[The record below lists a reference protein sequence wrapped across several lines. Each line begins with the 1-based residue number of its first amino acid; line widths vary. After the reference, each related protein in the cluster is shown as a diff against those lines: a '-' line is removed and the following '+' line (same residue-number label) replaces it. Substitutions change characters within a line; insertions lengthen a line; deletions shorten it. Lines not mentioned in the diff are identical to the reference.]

1 MKKMSAVRRMGIVRF
16 DIRKETAPD
25 FRAVEELTR
34 EAFWNLN
41 TPGCEEHYLA
51 HILRTHADF
60 LPELDFVAVHGAEII
75 GNIMYTR
82 SRVEDVPTVTFGPL
96 SVLPVYQGQGVGS
109 ALVRHT
115 LPLCREMG
123 FRAVII
129 YGNPAYYGRFG
140 FRAARD
146 FDICTT
152 DDMYAAALQVL
163 ELYPGALD
171 GVHGRFFESDAF
183 ETDVRAAEAFDKG
196 FPRRE
201 KRETSTQRDFQKIA
215 AMREPRGRR

>member
-1 MKKMSAVRRMGIVRF
+1 M
-16 DIRKETAPD
+16 
-25 FRAVEELTR
+25 
-34 EAFWNLN
+34 
-41 TPGCEEHYLA
+41 
-51 HILRTHADF
+51 
-60 LPELDFVAVHGAEII
+60 
-75 GNIMYTR
+75 
-82 SRVEDVPTVTFGPL
+82 EDVPTVTFGPL

-146 FDICTT
+146 FDICTA
-152 DDMYAAALQVL
+152 DNMYAAALQVL

-183 ETDVRAAEAFDKG
+183 ETDVRAAEAFDKD

-201 KRETSTQRDFQKIA
+201 KRETPTQRDFQKIA
-215 AMREPRGRR
+215 AMREPRGRK

>member
-1 MKKMSAVRRMGIVRF
+1 MRF
-16 DIRKETAPD
+16 DIRKETEPD

-75 GNIMYTR
+75 GNIMYTH

-96 SVLPVYQGQGVGS
+96 SVLPVYQRQGVGS

-146 FDICTT
+146 FDICTA